1 MSTEKVNKGSKVFNS
16 FCTDL
21 QSFSKVC
28 NKLDFDQLVFDLITD
43 NATGNFDLFDILKDK
58 AKRYAFLSFA
68 VLQVHYKGGTF
79 KTDKTSEAKVVRF
92 VQVLFTL
99 NQNPTTVKLRDGKDA
114 TGKRKS
120 IDAAQ
125 IGWKNLI
132 DLWKKASKKKQV
144 TTVVS
149 V

>member
-1 MSTEKVNKGSKVFNS
+1 
-16 FCTDL
+16 
-21 QSFSKVC
+21 
-28 NKLDFDQLVFDLITD
+28 LVFDLITD